1 MLHGK
6 TVAAVIPAY
15 NEERLITRVIET
27 MPECV
32 DRIYVIDDG
41 STDGTVEVVSGY
53 AERNGRVVL
62 IDHRENRGVGAA
74 IVSGYK
80 QVLADGLDVAVVMG
94 GDAQMDP
101 EDLPK
106 IAGPVAEGRADYVKN
121 NRLFTGNAWKII
133 PRYRYIGNSILSMLT
148 KIVSGY
154 WHIVD
159 SQAGFTA
166 TSREVLELL
175 DLDGLYP
182 HYGFPNDMLVKLNIY
197 DLKVMD
203 VPTKPVYNIG
213 EQSHI
218 RLRRV
223 IPTIS
228 WLLFRRFFWRLKEKY
243 IIRDFHPLVFFYLF
257 GGLLFVPG
265 LLMGLYLVTYRL
277 FVGPVSATS
286 ALFPVLLVVT
296 GLQFLLFAM
305 WFDMEHNKGL
315 K

>member
-6 TVAAVIPAY
+6 TIAAVIPAHD
-15 NEERLITRVIET
+15 EESQIARVIEGL
-27 MPECV
+27 PECV
-32 DRIYVIDDG
+32 DRAYVIDDD
-41 STDGTVEVVSGY
+41 SRDGTAEVVTSC
-53 AERNGRVVL
+53 AERDGRVVL
-62 IDHRENRGVGAA
+62 INHNRNRGVGAA

-80 QVLADGLDVAVVMG
+80 RVLTDGIDVAVVLG

-101 EDLPK
+101 EDLPR

-133 PRYRYIGNSILSMLT
+133 PHHRYIGNSVLSMLT

-154 WHIVD
+154 WHVVD
-159 SQAGFTA
+159 SQAGYTA
-166 TSREVLELL
+166 ISREALELL

-182 HYGFPNDMLVKLNIY
+182 SYGFPNDMLVKLNVY
-197 DLKVMD
+197 DMKVLD
-203 VPTKPVYNIG
+203 IPTKPVYDVG
-213 EQSHI
+213 EQSGI
-218 RLRRV
+218 RLYRV

-243 IIRDFHPLVFFYLF
+243 IIRDFHPLVFFYF
-257 GGLLFVPG
+257 FSGLLLIPG
-265 LLMGLYLVTYRL
+265 LAMGFYLICYRM

-286 ALFPVLLVVT
+286 ALFPVFMVVT

-305 WFDMEHNKGL
+305 WFDMDHNKGL

>member
-6 TVAAVIPAY
+6 TVAAVVPAY
-15 NEERLITRVIET
+15 NEECQIARVIET

-32 DRIYVIDDG
+32 DRIYVIDDD
-41 STDGTVEVVSGY
+41 STDGTVEVVRGY

-62 IDHRENRGVGAA
+62 INHQRNQGVGSA

-80 QVLADGLDVAVVMG
+80 QVLADGLDVAVVMA

-154 WHIVD
+154 WHVVD

-166 TSREVLELL
+166 ISREVLELL

-182 HYGFPNDMLVKLNIY
+182 YYGFPNDMLVKLNIY

-213 EQSHI
+213 EQSNI

-223 IPTIS
+223 IPAIS

-265 LLMGLYLVTYRL
+265 LLMGLYLMAYRL

-286 ALFPVLLVVT
+286 ALFPVLFVVT